1 MTDFIK
7 IYHDKY
13 DGMVGF
19 LDDKKRIILDDWVI
33 NVKTNRACLGS
44 DTIGKPL
51 FFLLGSSPAYSNIS
65 LAISL

>member
-19 LDDKKRIILDDWVI
+19 LDDK
-33 NVKTNRACLGS
+33 NVLFLMIELLMLKQ
-44 DTIGKPL
+44 IGL
-51 FFLLGSSPAYSNIS
+51 V
-65 LAISL
+65 